1 MRPLNIILL
10 ILILSMFLACEEKT
24 PDSEYPVSIQMIE
37 GIKVVSN
44 PDYPRDGTKRYL
56 MEEDLSIGVADGDEA
71 YMLNRP
77 QDIHVSEDGTI
88 YILDWSDVCIKVFDS
103 TGKYLQTIG
112 RKGQG
117 PGEFEFLTYMAL
129 SSDGRI
135 FIMDSVNRRIVVF
148 AINGESLN
156 GFRMEGTLRQMKT
169 DDLNRLY
176 FEKRIREESAEELP
190 ITEDFQEL
198 DVTVQIYRVDADG
211 EGMFHLGDF
220 IGEKDRL
227 KRTGPEGVMSV
238 GSQYN
243 IVWEVDRNG
252 LLYIGLNDEYKID
265 VLDQEGNKILTFERE
280 YQPVTLVRQLDELVR
295 KFVMPAFDPRLAWEF
310 DDEGNLWVSYFSE
323 NEDEVVYDVFSPEGI
338 YIKQVI
344 LPHMVREFKNGK
356 VYSIVTTEEGF
367 RAVKRFVLKETSD
380 S

>member
-1 MRPLNIILL
+1 MGSL
-10 ILILSMFLACEEKT
+10 FCGKQK

-37 GIKVVSN
+37 GVKVVSN

-56 MEEDLSIGVADGDEA
+56 MVEELSIGEAEGDEV

-77 QDIHVSEDGTI
+77 QDIQVSEDGTI

-103 TGKYLQTIG
+103 TGKYLRTIG

-117 PGEFEFLTYMAL
+117 PSEFEFLTYMSL

-135 FIMDSVNRRIVVF
+135 FVMDSVNRRIVVF
-148 AINGESLN
+148 DIKGEYLS
-156 GFRMEGTLRQMKT
+156 GSRIEGILRQMKT
-169 DDLNRLY
+169 DGQNRLY
-176 FEKRIREESAEELP
+176 FAKRLYKESAEELP
-190 ITEDFQEL
+190 ITEDFQVL
-198 DVTVQIYRVDADG
+198 DVTVQIYRSEADG
-211 EGMFHLGDF
+211 EKMFHLGDF
-220 IGEKDRL
+220 TGEKDRL
-227 KRTGPEGVMSV
+227 KRTGPEGMMSI

-243 IVWEVDRNG
+243 VVWEVDRKG
-252 LLYIGLNDEYKID
+252 LLYIGLNDEYKIN

-280 YQPVTLVRQLDELVR
+280 YQPVTIERQLDETVR

-310 DDEGNLWVSYFSE
+310 DDEGNLWVSFFSE

-344 LPHMVREFKNGK
+344 LPHMIREFRDGK

-367 RAVKRFVLKETSD
+367 RAVKRFVLRETAGS
-380 S
+380 

>member
-1 MRPLNIILL
+1 MRPLKIILL
-10 ILILSMFLACEEKT
+10 LLIVWVFSACGEKA
-24 PDSEYPVSIQMIE
+24 PDTEYPVSIQMIE
-37 GIKVVSN
+37 GVKVVSN

-56 MEEDLSIGVADGDEA
+56 MEEELSIGEADGDEA

-77 QDIHVSEDGTI
+77 QDVQVSEDDTI
-88 YILDWSDVCIKVFDS
+88 YILDWSDVCIKVFDPK
-103 TGKYLQTIG
+103 GKYLRTIG

-129 SSDGRI
+129 SSDKRI
-135 FIMDSVNRRIVVF
+135 FVMDSVNRRIVVF
-148 AINGESLN
+148 DIKGEYLSGSRL
-156 GFRMEGTLRQMKT
+156 EGMLRHIKT
-169 DDLNRLY
+169 DGQNRFY
-176 FEKRIREESAEELP
+176 FEKRIQEESAEELP

-198 DVTVQIYRVDADG
+198 DVTVQIFRVEADG
-211 EGMFHLGDF
+211 EEMFHLGDF

-227 KRTGPEGVMSV
+227 KRTGPEGVISV
-238 GSQYN
+238 GSKYN
-243 IVWEVDRNG
+243 VVWEVDRKG
-252 LLYIGLNDEYKID
+252 LLYIGLNDEYKIN

-280 YQPVTLVRQLDELVR
+280 YKPVTLVRQLDELVR

-310 DDEGNLWVSYFSE
+310 DDEGNLWISFFSE

-344 LPHMVREFKNGK
+344 LPHMIREFKNGK

-367 RAVKRFVLKETSD
+367 RAVKRFVLKKTSD